1 MPLHNSSHFLGDDT
15 VRVLIIPGLVVLL
28 LGFGACHAD
37 SVTSSIVCDG
47 AAWVSSSVL
56 GQGQSYAS
64 HLFTTDLA
72 SLMRS
77 LVIDDGVLVSTRGQ
91 SAGPMGIDEYSGQVV
106 NGSDEDLE
114 CLFGEHEGVMA
125 RMDEVSVSGLLS
137 RGEYVSSRVLDEGTI
152 ARYVVNGSGILLTR
166 AYSDD
171 GNRSVAFGSDVAGA
185 MNVSEQVVFGDEYGR

>member
-1 MPLHNSSHFLGDDT
+1 M
-15 VRVLIIPGLVVLL
+15 VRVLLIPGLVVLI

-64 HLFTTDLA
+64 HLFTTDLS

-77 LVIDDGVLVSTRGQ
+77 LVINDGVVVSTRGQ

-106 NGSDEDLE
+106 NGSFEDSE
-114 CLFGEHEGVMA
+114 CLFGEDNGVKA
-125 RMDEVSVSGLLS
+125 RVDEIRLSGLFS
-137 RGEYVSSRVLDEGTI
+137 RGEYVSSRVLDDETI

-171 GNRSVAFGSDVAGA
+171 ENRSVAFGSDVAGA
-185 MNVSEQVVFGDEYGR
+185 MNGSEQVVFGDEYGI

>member
-1 MPLHNSSHFLGDDT
+1 M
-15 VRVLIIPGLVVLL
+15 VRVLLIPGLVVLL

-77 LVIDDGVLVSTRGQ
+77 LVIHDGVVVSTRGQ

-106 NGSDEDLE
+106 NGSFEDSE
-114 CLFGEHEGVMA
+114 CLFGEDNGVKA
-125 RMDEVSVSGLLS
+125 RVDEIRLSGLFS
-137 RGEYVSSRVLDEGTI
+137 RGEYVSSRVLDENTI
-152 ARYVVNGSGILLTR
+152 AKYLVNGSGILLTR

-171 GNRSVAFGSDVAGA
+171 GNRSVMFTSDVAGA
-185 MNVSEQVVFGDEYGR
+185 MNGSEQVVFGDEYGI